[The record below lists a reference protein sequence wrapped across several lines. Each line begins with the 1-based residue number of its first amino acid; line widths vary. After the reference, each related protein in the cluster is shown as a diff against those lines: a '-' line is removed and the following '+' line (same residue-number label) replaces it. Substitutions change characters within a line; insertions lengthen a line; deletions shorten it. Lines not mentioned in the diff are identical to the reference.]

1 MSRIFGDAVHA
12 AFVVPDIHAAMQ
24 ELIDDGVGPFY
35 LMDHISPDARFRGQ
49 RNNPLISAAF
59 GNSGSMQVEFIQTH
73 DDTPSAYREYLQKNP
88 QGGLHHLAYWVK
100 DFDEAFA
107 LAATKGYH
115 FNTVQEFIYPDG
127 SAFEIYVEPVGRPDA
142 RLVQLMV
149 PNPVEAF
156 FNGVRAA
163 ADNWDGS
170 DPVRDAFT
178 LMGSEIDLH
187 AG

>member
-12 AFVVPDIHAAMQ
+12 AFVVPDIKAAMQ

-35 LMDHISPDARFRGQ
+35 LMDHISPDARFRGE

-59 GNSGSMQVEFIQTH
+59 VSSGGMQIEFIQTH
-73 DDTPSAYREYLQKNP
+73 DDTPSAYRELMLRNP
-88 QGGLHHLAYWVK
+88 VGGLHHLAYWVS

-107 LAATKGYH
+107 LAASKGYH

-127 SAFEIYVEPVGRPDA
+127 SPFEIYVEPVGKPDA
-142 RLVQLMV
+142 RLIQLMV
-149 PNPVEAF
+149 PNPVKDF
-156 FNGVRAA
+156 FEGVEAA
-163 ADNWDGS
+163 ARNWDGT

-178 LMGSEIDLH
+178 LMSSDLDLH